1 MPPTIRTDP
10 DVWIQHPDGQWE
22 RVHNPRTLGDVWN
35 DIVATLPAYGIDLND
50 FDYAGPVCRT
60 DRDQLFPQGYRWLAC
75 FTVRGCSE
83 GWFVHVATVSSKSV
97 EGWEEAQVVV
107 TLFLAKTFNGWA
119 TANALANALAVML
132 DQ

>member
-1 MPPTIRTDP
+1 VRTDP
-10 DVWIQHPDGQWE
+10 DEWIQHPDGHRE
-22 RVHNPRTLGDVWN
+22 RVNNPRTLGDVWN
-35 DIVATLPAYGIDLND
+35 DIVATVPAYGIDLND
-50 FDYAGPVCRT
+50 FDYAGPICMT
-60 DRDQLFPQGYRWLAC
+60 DRHRLFPQGYRWLAC

-83 GWFVHVATVSSKSV
+83 GHYIHVATVSTTP
-97 EGWEEAQVVV
+97 EEQQVIE